1 MSGARPDPDPV
12 PALKDL
18 VEVVA
23 QLRGPRGCPWDRAQD
38 HRTLVPYLVEEAYEA
53 AEAVTDGSAEE
64 MKDELGDVL
73 LQVLLHA
80 QIEAEEGR
88 FGIAEVAESLRAK
101 LVRRHPHVFGEE
113 RADTANEVR
122 TKWEE
127 IKDRE
132 GRPKRE
138 RRLPALIA
146 AAKFVEVQEAAGRPV
161 PIGVWLRHPET
172 ALHRERIVGEILLEA
187 VAVARKLGC
196 DAEMSL
202 QKLIAE
208 GANG

>member
-12 PALKDL
+12 LALKDL

-113 RADTANEVR
+113 RADTANAVR

-172 ALHRERIVGEILLEA
+172 ALRRERIVGEVLLEA
-187 VAVARKLGC
+187 VALARKLGC